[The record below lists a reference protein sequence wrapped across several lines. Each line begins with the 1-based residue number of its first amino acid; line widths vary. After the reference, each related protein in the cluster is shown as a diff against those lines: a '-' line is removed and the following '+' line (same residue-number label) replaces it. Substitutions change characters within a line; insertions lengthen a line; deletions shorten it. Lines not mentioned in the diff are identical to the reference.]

1 MIEKRYLLS
10 WLQERERLSTAGQAA
25 PLQTSNQQYI
35 NYNRRCMLP
44 VFTCSKLLES
54 QMHSLQKEII
64 RWASL
69 SVRHRYRLSV
79 EGCNSFC
86 RINLVAFS
94 IRVLDPG
101 PPQYGTSVL
110 RWRTETVPVGWESV
124 PRSRQTN
131 RRARGRERERERE
144 SEGRE
149 SPPGS
154 VADGTRG
161 ERERKT
167 LVLGLGRL
175 PPSVFPWGFEIPKA
189 GRSREVENWEGPHIR
204 TFSCIKE
211 RYFFLVFLKWLIIKL
226 HLLKSVKST
235 MHVILNLPNFERSNK
250 MEISLK

>member
-131 RRARGRERERERE
+131 RRARERERERER
-144 SEGRE
+144 GKRE
-149 SPPGS
+149 SSGICCGR
-154 VADGTRG
+154 D
-161 ERERKT
+161 EMRERKKNSGAWAGPPAAFCFS
-167 LVLGLGRL
+167 LGIWDPQGR
-175 PPSVFPWGFEIPKA
+175 
-189 GRSREVENWEGPHIR
+189 
-204 TFSCIKE
+204 
-211 RYFFLVFLKWLIIKL
+211 
-226 HLLKSVKST
+226 
-235 MHVILNLPNFERSNK
+235 
-250 MEISLK
+250 

>member
-131 RRARGRERERERE
+131 RRARGRKRERERERE
-144 SEGRE
+144 RAREERVLRDLLRTGR
-149 SPPGS
+149 
-154 VADGTRG
+154 D
-161 ERERKT
+161 EREKEK
-167 LVLGLGRL
+167 LWCLGWAACRLLFFLGDLRS
-175 PPSVFPWGFEIPKA
+175 PRPVGR
-189 GRSREVENWEGPHIR
+189 GRSKIGKAPILGP
-204 TFSCIKE
+204 
-211 RYFFLVFLKWLIIKL
+211 
-226 HLLKSVKST
+226 
-235 MHVILNLPNFERSNK
+235 
-250 MEISLK
+250 SLA